1 MAQNDKMGAGEL
13 VKCWKDVV
21 KEMMAF
27 QSYFLRKE
35 HISRPAYLIMHY
47 LFMHG
52 PQQLTTLSEIIE
64 VSKPTITSLIDNLES
79 MNLVHRVHS
88 EMDRRSYTLHL
99 TSQGEEKLS
108 KLSSIYDGIFKEFI
122 KESSEED
129 LVSLKKSLNILLQL
143 MESMTLKTME
153 E

>member
-1 MAQNDKMGAGEL
+1 MAQNDKVDAVEL
-13 VKCWKDVV
+13 VTCWKDVV

-47 LFMHG
+47 LYMHG
-52 PQQLTTLSEIIE
+52 PQQLTALSEIIE

-88 EMDRRSYTLHL
+88 EMDRRSYSLHL

-122 KESSEED
+122 QESSDED
-129 LVSLKKSLNILLQL
+129 LVSLKSSLNILLQL
-143 MESMTLKTME
+143 MKSMTLNITE
-153 E
+153 V